1 MTYFRNPEIN
11 ILFTKGIMEKQKI
24 NFTAGSSLLGLLC
37 VNHGYRWNIVDDF
50 EHSEKRLAMSHYQFL
65 NLI

>member
-1 MTYFRNPEIN
+1 
-11 ILFTKGIMEKQKI
+11 MEKQEI